1 VPRVHPGRNDRP
13 ALVFLEG
20 RVNHVADAKTLF
32 SENRDGVFRYL
43 SRIVGQA
50 DTADELTQEVF
61 LRAWRAPV
69 AGETKVERRAWV
81 FKVARNLA
89 LNHLRDVRRR
99 PETVELTDAAQPATQ
114 EVSVAVQQA
123 LAALPDL
130 DRDVFLMRET
140 VGLSYDEIAA
150 ACDVTVDAV
159 RARLHRAR
167 MQLREALGRQI
178 ADRRACGVRIGR
190 RQAEGP
196 DD

>member
-1 VPRVHPGRNDRP
+1 
-13 ALVFLEG
+13 
-20 RVNHVADAKTLF
+20 VNHVADAKILF
-32 SENRDGVFRYL
+32 SQHRDGVFRYL
-43 SRIVGQA
+43 SRIVGQT

-61 LRAWRAPV
+61 LRACRGPL
-69 AGETKVERRAWV
+69 AGEAEVEGRAWV

-89 LNHLRDVRRR
+89 LNYLRDVRRR
-99 PETVELTDAAQPATQ
+99 PETVELTEAAQPAAQ
-114 EVSVAVQQA
+114 ELSVAVQQA

-130 DRDVFLMRET
+130 ERDVFLMKET
-140 VGLSYDEIAA
+140 VGLSYGEIAA

-167 MQLREALGRQI
+167 VQLREALGRQI
-178 ADRRACGVRIGR
+178 ADRRACGVRTGR

>member
-1 VPRVHPGRNDRP
+1 
-13 ALVFLEG
+13 
-20 RVNHVADAKTLF
+20 VNHVADAKTLF
-32 SENRDGVFRYL
+32 SEHRDGVFRYL

-61 LRAWRAPV
+61 LRAWRAPA
-69 AGETKVERRAWV
+69 AGETEVERRAWL

-89 LNHLRDVRRR
+89 LNHLRDARRR
-99 PETVELTDAAQPATQ
+99 PETVGLTDAAQPATQ
-114 EVSVAVQQA
+114 EISTAVQQA

-150 ACDVTVDAV
+150 ACEVTVDAV

-167 MQLREALGRQI
+167 SQLREALGRQI
-178 ADRRACGVRIGR
+178 ADRRASGVRIGR
-190 RQAEGP
+190 RQPGGS